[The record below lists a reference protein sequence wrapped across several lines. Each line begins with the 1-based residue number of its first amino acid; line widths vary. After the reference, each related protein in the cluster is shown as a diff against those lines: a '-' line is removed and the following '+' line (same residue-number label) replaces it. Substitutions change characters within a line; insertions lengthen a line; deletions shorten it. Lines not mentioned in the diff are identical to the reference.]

1 MHRYGTVQQCI
12 AQKQQEKHITGE
24 VTRRQNVA
32 RDVTS
37 ARSDW
42 RCRVAGTSAFRLCGT
57 DCWSRALPTSEVGA
71 CSNLKTTRISH
82 VMLTGN
88 SDVMMRTV
96 DGEQHLASR
105 AERRNAELAQILVG
119 EREEGG
125 HIDLRTGEHRESMNT
140 FDITS
145 AKTCTAP
152 LAPGRGSGTCRATGA

>member
-57 DCWSRALPTSEVGA
+57 DCWSRAPPTSGVGA
-71 CSNLKTTRISH
+71 CSNLKTIRISH
-82 VMLTGN
+82 VMLTRN
-88 SDVMMRTV
+88 SDVMRTV

-105 AERRNAELAQILVG
+105 AERRDAQLAQILVG

-125 HIDLRTGEHRESMNT
+125 HVDLRTREHRESMNI